1 MGKDEKSFF
10 IIYKILVMNLV
21 ENIYIELI
29 DELFIVMVFIWIF
42 YIKE

>member
-10 IIYKILVMNLV
+10 IIYKILMMNLV

-29 DELFIVMVFIWIF
+29 DELFIVMVLDFLS
-42 YIKE
+42 

>member
-10 IIYKILVMNLV
+10 IIYKILMMNLV

-29 DELFIVMVFIWIF
+29 DELFIVIVLDFLS
-42 YIKE
+42 

>member
-29 DELFIVMVFIWIF
+29 DELFIVMILDFLS
-42 YIKE
+42 